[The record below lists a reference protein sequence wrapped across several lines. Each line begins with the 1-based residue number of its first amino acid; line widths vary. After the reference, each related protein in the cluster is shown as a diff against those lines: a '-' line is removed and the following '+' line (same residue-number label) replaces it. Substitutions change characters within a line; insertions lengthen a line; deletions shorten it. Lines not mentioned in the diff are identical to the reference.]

1 MFFPS
6 EGGPMSVRALMK
18 ESLTDEYFE
27 RVDERM
33 RKAASLGRRIAP
45 IVQIANL
52 AENHL
57 ARYAMAR
64 QRYQRSIINRDK
76 MSQGFE
82 RALMYVLLYEALDH
96 ICMALNLLDFEA
108 LDLESSLDGHGLAG
122 DCSPEIVQLLGSL
135 NEKATRMEA
144 LQKEGNIRLDFSEPL
159 DEKEGIT
166 YNTFPHWQDFSPGSV
181 QKSFRDY
188 FKSVRLTIHRRLDQK
203 PLFWKTQNVRQYL
216 HRKGHDALLHI
227 IGQLEGARL

>member
-1 MFFPS
+1 MPLR
-6 EGGPMSVRALMK
+6 GLMK
-18 ESLTDEYFE
+18 ESLTDEYIE

-33 RKAASLGRRIAP
+33 QKATNLGRRIAP

-57 ARYAMAR
+57 ARYAMASHR
-64 QRYQRSIINRDK
+64 FRRATMNHDK

-82 RALMYVLLYEALDH
+82 RGLMYVLLYEALDH
-96 ICMALNLLDFEA
+96 ICMALNLLDFDQ

-122 DCSPEIVQLLGSL
+122 DCSAEVVHLLRSL
-135 NEKATRMEA
+135 NEKAIRIEA
-144 LQKEGNIRLDFSEPL
+144 LQKEGNLHLDFSEPM

-166 YNTFPHWQDFSPGSV
+166 YATFPHWQDFSPGSV

-188 FKSVRLTIHRRLDQK
+188 FKSVRETVHRRLEQK
-203 PLFWKTQNVRQYL
+203 PRFWKTQNVRQYL
-216 HRKGHDALLHI
+216 HRKGHDALLHV
-227 IGQLEGARL
+227 IGELEGARL